1 MTVAA
6 RVGSEVREALFA
18 GLFDD
23 AALFPPGNVPM
34 PAAVVA
40 HRARTRTRDAVL
52 TGPFVCPDTRVAELG
67 SVLAGAGAD
76 GAQGS
81 DAFPISLVVPGG
93 SGALAAAL
101 RAATSLPDVVVRAIE
116 LPAAPTPAGVDEAL
130 AAVRAA
136 AIPEDVPVH
145 LELAAAPERDAAL
158 HRLAGSGVRAKIRTG
173 GTVAAAFPDEHGLA
187 TALTGCVQRGLAFK
201 LTAGLHHAVRYTDPV
216 TRFEH
221 HGFLNVLLAVAAALA
236 GGDIAGVGAVLADRD
251 GAALAREARGL
262 TPASARSVRAAF
274 VSFGTC
280 SISEPVADLITLGL
294 LDRQVAG

>member
-1 MTVAA
+1 
-6 RVGSEVREALFA
+6 
-18 GLFDD
+18 
-23 AALFPPGNVPM
+23 
-34 PAAVVA
+34 
-40 HRARTRTRDAVL
+40 
-52 TGPFVCPDTRVAELG
+52 
-67 SVLAGAGAD
+67 
-76 GAQGS
+76 
-81 DAFPISLVVPGG
+81 
-93 SGALAAAL
+93 L
-101 RAATSLPDVVVRAIE
+101 RAAALPDVVVRAIE

-187 TALTGCVQRGLAFK
+187 TALTGCVHRGLAFK
-201 LTAGLHHAVRYTDPV
+201 LTAGLHHAVRYTDPA
-216 TRFEH
+216 TGFEH

-236 GGDIAGVGAVLADRD
+236 GGDIAGVAAVLADRD
-251 GAALAREARGL
+251 GAALARAARGL